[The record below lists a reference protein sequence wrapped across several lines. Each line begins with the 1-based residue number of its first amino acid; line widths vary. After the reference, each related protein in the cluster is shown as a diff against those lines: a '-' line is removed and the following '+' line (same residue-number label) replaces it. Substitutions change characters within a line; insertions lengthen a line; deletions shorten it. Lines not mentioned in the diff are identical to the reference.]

1 MEKFSIQQYIQLY
14 IVKRNVQ
21 TFFLDGARSLE
32 QTIFFSSLSLNFFSP
47 RRANWM
53 SYIYIYIFFPVSD
66 ITKTKK
72 FYLMSFTC

>member
-47 RRANWM
+47 RRAN
-53 SYIYIYIFFPVSD
+53 
-66 ITKTKK
+66 
-72 FYLMSFTC
+72 